1 MKTFELSKEI
11 IQEIS
16 NLISN
21 KKNKEIK
28 KLVDGIHYAD
38 LAEIINELESIERI
52 YLIKIIDSDKT
63 SDVLTEVD
71 EDVREEILK
80 TLSEKEIAG
89 EIKELDSDDAVD
101 ILSELSDEKQEKVI
115 SLIKDESITE
125 NIRELLNY
133 DEDSAGGLMAKELIS
148 VNENWSVLKCLRE
161 IRKQAKDIKRVHSI
175 YVLNKKKILIGRLSL
190 KDLITSPSK
199 SKIQEIYIPKVDYV
213 HVNDSADEVAKLMS
227 KYDLEAIPVVGD
239 NNELLGRITI
249 DDIVD
254 FIKDEAEEDYL
265 LAAGISN
272 DVEADDSIFELTKAR
287 LPWLILGLFGG
298 LGSVFILESFENI
311 MASKEL
317 RALFFYTPLIAAM
330 AGNVGVQS
338 SAIVV
343 QGLAND
349 VIKGSLISRLIK
361 EVSLTILNGLILS
374 IIIIL
379 FGLIINQSLEMSI
392 TISVSMI
399 FVIIVA
405 ALIGTSVPI
414 ILDKFGIDPAIATG
428 PFITTG
434 NDVIGIL
441 LFFYIAKLILCL
453 LYTSDAADE

>member
-11 IQEIS
+11 IDNIS
-16 NLISN
+16 DLILN
-21 KKNKEIK
+21 KSNKEIK
-28 KLVDGIHYAD
+28 KIVKTLHYAD
-38 LAEIINELESIERI
+38 LAELINELKFDESL
-52 YLIKIIDSDKT
+52 YLLKLIDSDKT
-63 SDVLTEVD
+63 SDVLTELD
-71 EDVREEILK
+71 EDLRERVLK
-80 TLSEKEIAG
+80 EFSEKEIAG

-101 ILSELSDEKQEKVI
+101 ILSELSEEKKEKVI
-115 SLIKDESITE
+115 SLIKDENITE

-133 DEDSAGGLMAKELIS
+133 DEDTAGGLMAKELIS

-161 IRKQAKDIKRVHSI
+161 IRKQAKDITRVHSI
-175 YVLNKKKILIGRLSL
+175 YVLNKKEELIGRLSL
-190 KDLITSPSK
+190 KDLIMSPSK
-199 SKIQEIYIPKVDYV
+199 KKIKQIYIPKVDYV
-213 HVNDSADEVAKLMS
+213 NVNDSAEDVAKLMR
-227 KYDLEAIPVVGD
+227 KYDLEAIPVIND
-239 NNELLGRITI
+239 DRQLLGRITI

-265 LAAGISN
+265 LAAGVSN
-272 DVEADDSIFELTKAR
+272 DVEADDSIFELSKAR

-298 LGSVFILESFENI
+298 LGSVFILESFEEI
-311 MASKEL
+311 MASESL

-349 VIKGSLISRLIK
+349 LIKGSVLKRLIK
-361 EVSLTILNGLILS
+361 EVSLTVLNGIILS
-374 IIIIL
+374 L
-379 FGLIINQSLEMSI
+379 LIIGFGQIVNQPIEMSL

-405 ALIGTSVPI
+405 ALIGTAVPI
-414 ILDKFGIDPAIATG
+414 ILDKLDIDPAIATG

-441 LFFYIAKLILCL
+441 LFFYTAKIILGF
-453 LYTSDAADE
+453 

>member
-1 MKTFELSKEI
+1 MKTFELSKELI
-11 IQEIS
+11 DNIS
-16 NLISN
+16 DLILN
-21 KKNKEIK
+21 KNNKEIK
-28 KLVDGIHYAD
+28 KIVKTLHYAD
-38 LAEIINELESIERI
+38 LAELINELKFDESL
-52 YLIKIIDSDKT
+52 YLLKLIDSDKT
-63 SDVLTEVD
+63 SDVLTELD
-71 EDVREEILK
+71 DDLRERVLK
-80 TLSEKEIAG
+80 EFSEKEIAG

-101 ILSELSDEKQEKVI
+101 ILSELSEEKKEKVI
-115 SLIKDESITE
+115 SLIKDENITE

-133 DEDSAGGLMAKELIS
+133 DEDTAGGLMAKELIS

-161 IRKQAKDIKRVHSI
+161 IRKQAKDITRVHSI
-175 YVLNKKKILIGRLSL
+175 YVLNKKEELIGRLSL
-190 KDLITSPSK
+190 KDLIMSPSK
-199 SKIQEIYIPKVDYV
+199 KKIKQIYIPKVDYV
-213 HVNDSADEVAKLMS
+213 NVNDSADDVAKLMR
-227 KYDLEAIPVVGD
+227 KYDLEAIPVIND
-239 NNELLGRITI
+239 DRQLLGRITI

-265 LAAGISN
+265 LAAGVSN
-272 DVEADDSIFELTKAR
+272 DVEADDSIFELSKAR

-298 LGSVFILESFENI
+298 LGSVFILESFEEI
-311 MASKEL
+311 MASESL

-349 VIKGSLISRLIK
+349 LIKGSVLKRLVK
-361 EVSLTILNGLILS
+361 EVSLTVLNGIILS
-374 IIIIL
+374 L
-379 FGLIINQSLEMSI
+379 LIIGFGQIVNQPIVMSL

-405 ALIGTSVPI
+405 ALIGTAVPI
-414 ILDKFGIDPAIATG
+414 ILDKLDIDPAIATG

-441 LFFYIAKLILCL
+441 LFFYTAKIILGF
-453 LYTSDAADE
+453 

>member
-16 NLISN
+16 QLISSQ
-21 KKNKEIK
+21 KNKEIK
-28 KLVDGIHYAD
+28 KIVDAIHYAD
-38 LAEIINELESIERI
+38 LAEIINELDFDQRV
-52 YLIKIIDSDKT
+52 YLIKLIDSDKT

-71 EDVREEILK
+71 EDVREKILEA
-80 TLSEKEIAG
+80 LSVKEIAG

-101 ILSELSDEKQEKVI
+101 ILSDLPDEKQEKVI
-115 SLIKDESITE
+115 SFIKDESKTE

-133 DEDSAGGLMAKELIS
+133 EEDTAGGLMAKELIS

-161 IRKQAKDIKRVHSI
+161 IRRQAKDITRVHSI
-175 YVLNKKKILIGRLSL
+175 YVLNRKKVLIGRLSL

-227 KYDLEAIPVVGD
+227 KYDLEAIPVV
-239 NNELLGRITI
+239 NNNIELLGRITI

-254 FIKDEAEEDYL
+254 YIKDEAEEDYR
-265 LAAGISN
+265 LAAGIFE
-272 DVEADDSIFELTKAR
+272 DVEADDSIFDLTKAR

-298 LGSVFILESFENI
+298 LGSVFILESFESI
-311 MASKEL
+311 MGSKEL
-317 RALFFYTPLIAAM
+317 RSLFFYTPLIAAM

-349 VIKGSLISRLIK
+349 VIKGSLISRLVK
-361 EVSLTILNGLILS
+361 EIGLTIINGLILS
-374 IIIIL
+374 LILIL
-379 FGLIINQSLEMSI
+379 FGMIIKQSLEMSI
-392 TISVSMI
+392 AISSSMVL
-399 FVIIVA
+399 VIIVA

-434 NDVIGIL
+434 NDVVGIL
-441 LFFYIAKLILCL
+441 LFFYVAKIILGF
-453 LYTSDAADE
+453 

>member
-16 NLISN
+16 QLISN

-28 KLVDGIHYAD
+28 KKVKEIHYAD
-38 LAEIINELESIERI
+38 LAEIINELNFQESI
-52 YLIKIIDSDKT
+52 YLIKLIDSDKT
-63 SDVLTEVD
+63 SDVLTELD
-71 EDVREEILK
+71 EDVREKILEK
-80 TLSEKEIAG
+80 LSEKEIAG
-89 EIKELDSDDAVD
+89 EIKELDSDDAAD

-115 SLIKDESITE
+115 SLIKDENITD

-133 DEDSAGGLMAKELIS
+133 EEDSAGGLMAKELIS
-148 VNENWSVLKCLRE
+148 VNENWSVLTCLRE
-161 IRKQAKDIKRVHSI
+161 IRKQAKDITRVHSI
-175 YVLNKKKILIGRLSL
+175 YVLNKKKELIGRLSL

-199 SKIQEIYIPKVDYV
+199 SKIKEIYIPKVDFV
-213 HVNDSADEVAKLMS
+213 NVNDSADEVAKLMS
-227 KYDLEAIPVVGD
+227 KYDLEAIPVVND
-239 NNELLGRITI
+239 KTELLGRITI

-254 FIKDEAEEDYL
+254 YIKDEAEEDYL

-272 DVEADDSIFELTKAR
+272 DVEADDSILELTKAR

-298 LGSVFILESFENI
+298 LGSVFILENFESI
-311 MASKEL
+311 MATKEL

-349 VIKGSLISRLIK
+349 QIKGSLISRLIK
-361 EVSLTILNGLILS
+361 EISLTLLNGIILS
-374 IIIIL
+374 LIIIV
-379 FGLIINQSLEMSI
+379 FGLLINQSLDMSI

-399 FVIIVA
+399 LVIIVA

-414 ILDKFGIDPAIATG
+414 ILEKFGIDPAIATG

-434 NDVIGIL
+434 NDVVGIL
-441 LFFYIAKLILCL
+441 LFFYIAKIILGF
-453 LYTSDAADE
+453 

>member
-16 NLISN
+16 QLISS

-28 KLVDGIHYAD
+28 KIVDEIHYAD
-38 LAEIINELESIERI
+38 LAEIINELDFDQRI
-52 YLIKIIDSDKT
+52 YLIKLIDSDKT

-71 EDVREEILK
+71 EDVREKILEA
-80 TLSEKEIAG
+80 LSIKEIAG

-101 ILSELSDEKQEKVI
+101 ILSDLPDEKQERVI
-115 SLIKDESITE
+115 SFIKDESKTE

-133 DEDSAGGLMAKELIS
+133 EEDTAGGLMAKELIS

-161 IRKQAKDIKRVHSI
+161 IRRQAKDITRVHSI
-175 YVLNKKKILIGRLSL
+175 YVLNRKKVLIGRLSL

-213 HVNDSADEVAKLMS
+213 YVNDSADEVAKLMS
-227 KYDLEAIPVVGD
+227 KYDLEAIPVVND
-239 NNELLGRITI
+239 NIELLGRITI

-254 FIKDEAEEDYL
+254 YIKDEAEEDYR
-265 LAAGISN
+265 LAAGISE
-272 DVEADDSIFELTKAR
+272 DVEADDSIFDLTKAR

-298 LGSVFILESFENI
+298 LGSVFILESFESI
-311 MASKEL
+311 MGSKEL

-349 VIKGSLISRLIK
+349 VIKGSLISRLVK
-361 EVSLTILNGLILS
+361 EIGLTIINGLILS
-374 IIIIL
+374 LILIL
-379 FGLIINQSLEMSI
+379 FGMMINQSIEMSI
-392 TISVSMI
+392 AISSSMVL
-399 FVIIVA
+399 VIIVA

-441 LFFYIAKLILCL
+441 LFFYVAKIILGF
-453 LYTSDAADE
+453 

>member
-16 NLISN
+16 QLISN

-28 KLVDGIHYAD
+28 KKVKDIHYAD
-38 LAEIINELESIERI
+38 LAEIINELNFQESI
-52 YLIKIIDSDKT
+52 YLIKLIDSDKT
-63 SDVLTEVD
+63 SDVLTELD
-71 EDVREEILK
+71 EDVREKILER
-80 TLSEKEIAG
+80 LSVKEIAG
-89 EIKELDSDDAVD
+89 EIKELDSDDAAD

-115 SLIKDESITE
+115 SLIKDENITD

-133 DEDSAGGLMAKELIS
+133 EEDSAGGLMAKELIS
-148 VNENWSVLKCLRE
+148 VNENWSVLTCLRE
-161 IRKQAKDIKRVHSI
+161 IRKQAKDITRVHSI
-175 YVLNKKKILIGRLSL
+175 YVLNKKKVLIGRLSL

-199 SKIQEIYIPKVDYV
+199 SKIKEIYIPKVDYV
-213 HVNDSADEVAKLMS
+213 NVNDSADEVAKLMS
-227 KYDLEAIPVVGD
+227 KYDLEAIPVV
-239 NNELLGRITI
+239 NNKTELLGRITI

-254 FIKDEAEEDYL
+254 YIKDEAEEDYF

-272 DVEADDSIFELTKAR
+272 DVEADDSILELTKAR

-298 LGSVFILESFENI
+298 LGSVFILESFESI
-311 MASKEL
+311 MATKEL

-349 VIKGSLISRLIK
+349 QIKGSLVSRLIK
-361 EVSLTILNGLILS
+361 EISLTLLNGIILS
-374 IIIIL
+374 LIIIL
-379 FGLIINQSLEMSI
+379 FGLLINQSLEMSI

-399 FVIIVA
+399 LVIIVA

-414 ILDKFGIDPAIATG
+414 ILEKFGIDPAIATG

-441 LFFYIAKLILCL
+441 LFFYIAKIILGF
-453 LYTSDAADE
+453 

>member
-11 IQEIS
+11 IQEIGQ
-16 NLISN
+16 LISS
-21 KKNKEIK
+21 KKNKDIK
-28 KLVDGIHYAD
+28 KIVDEIHYAD
-38 LAEIINELESIERI
+38 LAEIINELEFEQRI
-52 YLIKIIDSDKT
+52 YLIKLIDSDKT

-71 EDVREEILK
+71 EDVRDKILE
-80 TLSEKEIAG
+80 TLSVKEIAG

-101 ILSELSDEKQEKVI
+101 ILSDLPDEKQEKVI
-115 SLIKDESITE
+115 SFIKDESKTE

-133 DEDSAGGLMAKELIS
+133 EEDTAGGLMAKELIS
-148 VNENWSVLKCLRE
+148 VSENWSVLKCLRE
-161 IRKQAKDIKRVHSI
+161 IRKQAKDITRVHSI
-175 YVLNKKKILIGRLSL
+175 YVLNRKKVLIGRLSL

-213 HVNDSADEVAKLMS
+213 YVNDSADEVAKLMS
-227 KYDLEAIPVVGD
+227 KYDLEAIPVV
-239 NNELLGRITI
+239 NNKIELLGRITI

-254 FIKDEAEEDYL
+254 FIKDEAEEDYR
-265 LAAGISN
+265 LAAGIYN
-272 DVEADDSIFELTKAR
+272 DIEADDSIFELTKAR

-298 LGSVFILESFENI
+298 LGSVFILESFESI
-311 MASKEL
+311 MATKEL

-349 VIKGSLISRLIK
+349 VIKGSLISRLLK
-361 EVSLTILNGLILS
+361 EIGLTMINGLILS
-374 IIIIL
+374 LIL
-379 FGLIINQSLEMSI
+379 VVFGLIINQPFDMSI
-392 TISVSMI
+392 AISSSMI
-399 FVIIVA
+399 LVIIVA

-441 LFFYIAKLILCL
+441 LFFYIAKIILGF
-453 LYTSDAADE
+453 

>member
-1 MKTFELSKEI
+1 MKTFELSKELI
-11 IQEIS
+11 DNIS
-16 NLISN
+16 DLILN
-21 KKNKEIK
+21 KNNKEIK
-28 KLVDGIHYAD
+28 KIVKTLHYAD
-38 LAEIINELESIERI
+38 LAELINELKFDESL
-52 YLIKIIDSDKT
+52 YLLKLIDSDKT
-63 SDVLTEVD
+63 SDVLTELD
-71 EDVREEILK
+71 DDLRERVLK
-80 TLSEKEIAG
+80 EFSEKEIAG

-101 ILSELSDEKQEKVI
+101 ILSELSEEKKEKVI
-115 SLIKDESITE
+115 SLIKDENITE

-133 DEDSAGGLMAKELIS
+133 DEDTAGGLMAKELIS

-161 IRKQAKDIKRVHSI
+161 IRKQAKDITRVHSI
-175 YVLNKKKILIGRLSL
+175 YVLNKKEELIGRLSL
-190 KDLITSPSK
+190 KDLIMSPSK
-199 SKIQEIYIPKVDYV
+199 KKIKQIYIPKVDYV
-213 HVNDSADEVAKLMS
+213 NVNDSAEDVAKLMR
-227 KYDLEAIPVVGD
+227 KYDLEAIPVIND
-239 NNELLGRITI
+239 DRQLLGRITI

-265 LAAGISN
+265 LAAGVSN
-272 DVEADDSIFELTKAR
+272 DVEADDSIFELSKAR

-298 LGSVFILESFENI
+298 LGSVFILESFEEI
-311 MASKEL
+311 MASESL

-349 VIKGSLISRLIK
+349 LIKGSVLKRLIK
-361 EVSLTILNGLILS
+361 EVSLTVLNGIILS
-374 IIIIL
+374 L
-379 FGLIINQSLEMSI
+379 LIIGFGQIVNQPIEMSL

-405 ALIGTSVPI
+405 ALIGTAVPI
-414 ILDKFGIDPAIATG
+414 ILDKLDIDPAIATG

-441 LFFYIAKLILCL
+441 LFFYTAKIILGF
-453 LYTSDAADE
+453 

>member
-1 MKTFELSKEI
+1 MKTFELSKELI
-11 IQEIS
+11 DNIS
-16 NLISN
+16 DLILN
-21 KKNKEIK
+21 KNNKEIK
-28 KLVDGIHYAD
+28 KIVKTLHYAD
-38 LAEIINELESIERI
+38 LAELINELKFDESL
-52 YLIKIIDSDKT
+52 YLLKLIDSDKT
-63 SDVLTEVD
+63 SDVLTELD
-71 EDVREEILK
+71 DDLRERVLK
-80 TLSEKEIAG
+80 EFSEKEIAG

-101 ILSELSDEKQEKVI
+101 ILSELSEEKKEKVI
-115 SLIKDESITE
+115 SLIKDENITE

-133 DEDSAGGLMAKELIS
+133 DEDTAGGLMAKELIS

-161 IRKQAKDIKRVHSI
+161 IRKQAKDITRVHSI
-175 YVLNKKKILIGRLSL
+175 YVLNKKEELIGRLSL
-190 KDLITSPSK
+190 KDLIMSPSK
-199 SKIQEIYIPKVDYV
+199 KKIKQIYIPKVDYV
-213 HVNDSADEVAKLMS
+213 NVNDSAEDVAKLMR
-227 KYDLEAIPVVGD
+227 KYDLEAIPVIND
-239 NNELLGRITI
+239 DRQLLGRITI

-265 LAAGISN
+265 LAAGVSN
-272 DVEADDSIFELTKAR
+272 DVEADDSIFELSKAR

-298 LGSVFILESFENI
+298 LGSVFILESFEEI
-311 MASKEL
+311 MASESL

-349 VIKGSLISRLIK
+349 LIKGSILKRLVK
-361 EVSLTILNGLILS
+361 EVSLTILNGIILS
-374 IIIIL
+374 L
-379 FGLIINQSLEMSI
+379 LIIGFGQIVNQPIEMSL

-405 ALIGTSVPI
+405 ALIGTAVPI
-414 ILDKFGIDPAIATG
+414 ILDKLDIDPAIATG

-441 LFFYIAKLILCL
+441 LFFYTAKIILGF
-453 LYTSDAADE
+453 

>member
-1 MKTFELSKEI
+1 MKTFELSKELI
-11 IQEIS
+11 DNIS
-16 NLISN
+16 DLILN
-21 KKNKEIK
+21 KNNKEIK
-28 KLVDGIHYAD
+28 KIVKTLHYAD
-38 LAEIINELESIERI
+38 LAELINELKFDESL
-52 YLIKIIDSDKT
+52 YLLKLIDSDKT
-63 SDVLTEVD
+63 SDVLTELD
-71 EDVREEILK
+71 DDLRERVLK
-80 TLSEKEIAG
+80 EFSEKEIAG

-101 ILSELSDEKQEKVI
+101 ILSELSEEKKEKVI
-115 SLIKDESITE
+115 SLIKDENITE

-133 DEDSAGGLMAKELIS
+133 DEDTAGGLMAKELIS

-161 IRKQAKDIKRVHSI
+161 IRKQAKDITRVHSI
-175 YVLNKKKILIGRLSL
+175 YVLNKKEELIGRLSL
-190 KDLITSPSK
+190 KDLIMSPSK
-199 SKIQEIYIPKVDYV
+199 KKIKQIYIPKVDYV
-213 HVNDSADEVAKLMS
+213 NVNDSAEDVAKLMR
-227 KYDLEAIPVVGD
+227 KYDLEAIPVTND
-239 NNELLGRITI
+239 DRQLLGRITI

-265 LAAGISN
+265 LAAGVSN
-272 DVEADDSIFELTKAR
+272 DVEADDSIFELSKAR

-298 LGSVFILESFENI
+298 LGSVFILESFEEI
-311 MASKEL
+311 MASESL

-349 VIKGSLISRLIK
+349 LIKGSVLKRLVK
-361 EVSLTILNGLILS
+361 EVSLTVLNGIILS
-374 IIIIL
+374 L
-379 FGLIINQSLEMSI
+379 LIIGFGQIVNQPIEMSL

-405 ALIGTSVPI
+405 ALIGTAVPI
-414 ILDKFGIDPAIATG
+414 ILDKLDIDPAIATG

-441 LFFYIAKLILCL
+441 LFFYTAKIILGF
-453 LYTSDAADE
+453 

>member
-16 NLISN
+16 QLISS

-28 KLVDGIHYAD
+28 KIVDGIHYAD
-38 LAEIINELESIERI
+38 LAEIINELDFDQRI
-52 YLIKIIDSDKT
+52 YLIKLIDSDKT

-71 EDVREEILK
+71 EDVREKILEA
-80 TLSEKEIAG
+80 LSVKEIAG

-101 ILSELSDEKQEKVI
+101 ILSDLPDEKQERVI
-115 SLIKDESITE
+115 SFIKDESKTE

-133 DEDSAGGLMAKELIS
+133 EEDTAGGLMAKELIS

-161 IRKQAKDIKRVHSI
+161 IRRQAKDITRVHSI
-175 YVLNKKKILIGRLSL
+175 YVLNRKKVLIGRLSL
-190 KDLITSPSK
+190 KDLIISPSK

-227 KYDLEAIPVVGD
+227 KYDLEAIPVV
-239 NNELLGRITI
+239 NNNIELLGRITI

-254 FIKDEAEEDYL
+254 YIKDEAEEDYR
-265 LAAGISN
+265 LAAGIFE
-272 DVEADDSIFELTKAR
+272 DVEADDSIFDLTKAR

-298 LGSVFILESFENI
+298 LGSVFILESFESI
-311 MASKEL
+311 MGSKEL
-317 RALFFYTPLIAAM
+317 RSLFFYTPLIAAM

-349 VIKGSLISRLIK
+349 VIKGSLISRLVK
-361 EVSLTILNGLILS
+361 EIGLTIINGLILS
-374 IIIIL
+374 LILIL
-379 FGLIINQSLEMSI
+379 FGMIIKQSLEMSI
-392 TISVSMI
+392 AISSSMVL
-399 FVIIVA
+399 VIIVA

-434 NDVIGIL
+434 NDVVGIL
-441 LFFYIAKLILCL
+441 LFFYVAKIILGF
-453 LYTSDAADE
+453 

>member
-1 MKTFELSKEI
+1 MKTFELSKELI
-11 IQEIS
+11 DNIS
-16 NLISN
+16 DLILN
-21 KKNKEIK
+21 KNNKEIK
-28 KLVDGIHYAD
+28 KIVKTLHYAD
-38 LAEIINELESIERI
+38 LAELINELKFDESL
-52 YLIKIIDSDKT
+52 YLLKLIDSDKT
-63 SDVLTEVD
+63 SDVLTELD
-71 EDVREEILK
+71 DDLRERVLK
-80 TLSEKEIAG
+80 EFSEKEIAG

-101 ILSELSDEKQEKVI
+101 ILSELSEEKKEKVI
-115 SLIKDESITE
+115 SFIKDENITE

-133 DEDSAGGLMAKELIS
+133 DEDTAGGLMAKELIS

-161 IRKQAKDIKRVHSI
+161 IRKQAKDITRVHSI
-175 YVLNKKKILIGRLSL
+175 YVLNKKEELIGRLSL
-190 KDLITSPSK
+190 KDLIMSPSK
-199 SKIQEIYIPKVDYV
+199 KKIKQIYIPKVDYV
-213 HVNDSADEVAKLMS
+213 NVNDSGEDVAKLMR
-227 KYDLEAIPVVGD
+227 KYDLEAIPVIND
-239 NNELLGRITI
+239 DRQLLGRITI

-265 LAAGISN
+265 LAAGVSN
-272 DVEADDSIFELTKAR
+272 DVEAEDSIFELSKAR

-298 LGSVFILESFENI
+298 LGSVFILESFEEI
-311 MASKEL
+311 MASESL

-349 VIKGSLISRLIK
+349 LIKGSVLKRLVK
-361 EVSLTILNGLILS
+361 EVSLTVLNGIILS
-374 IIIIL
+374 LFIIG
-379 FGLIINQSLEMSI
+379 FGQIVNQPIEMSL

-405 ALIGTSVPI
+405 ALIGTAVPI
-414 ILDKFGIDPAIATG
+414 ILDKLDIDPAIATG

-441 LFFYIAKLILCL
+441 LFFYTAKIILGF
-453 LYTSDAADE
+453 

>member
-16 NLISN
+16 QLISS

-28 KLVDGIHYAD
+28 KIVDEIHYAD
-38 LAEIINELESIERI
+38 LAEIINELEFDQRI
-52 YLIKIIDSDKT
+52 YLIKLIDSDKT

-71 EDVREEILK
+71 EDVREKILQ
-80 TLSEKEIAG
+80 TLSVKEIAG
-89 EIKELDSDDAVD
+89 EIRELDSDDAVD
-101 ILSELSDEKQEKVI
+101 ILSDLSNEKQEKVI
-115 SLIKDESITE
+115 SFIKDENITE

-133 DEDSAGGLMAKELIS
+133 EEDTAGGLMAKELIS
-148 VNENWSVLKCLRE
+148 VSENWSVLKCLRE
-161 IRKQAKDIKRVHSI
+161 IRRQAKDITRVHSI
-175 YVLNKKKILIGRLSL
+175 YVLNRKKVLIGRLSL

-227 KYDLEAIPVVGD
+227 KYDLEAIPVVND
-239 NNELLGRITI
+239 NIELLGRITI

-254 FIKDEAEEDYL
+254 YIKDEAEEDYR

-272 DVEADDSIFELTKAR
+272 DVEADDSILDLTKAR

-298 LGSVFILESFENI
+298 LGSVFILESFESI
-311 MASKEL
+311 MNTKEL

-361 EVSLTILNGLILS
+361 EIGLTIINGVILSLIL
-374 IIIIL
+374 II
-379 FGLIINQSLEMSI
+379 FGMVINQSIDMSI
-392 TISVSMI
+392 AISSSMI
-399 FVIIVA
+399 LVIIVA

-414 ILDKFGIDPAIATG
+414 ILNKFGIDPAIATG

-434 NDVIGIL
+434 NDVVGIL
-441 LFFYIAKLILCL
+441 LFFYIAKIILGF
-453 LYTSDAADE
+453 

>member
-16 NLISN
+16 QLISS

-28 KLVDGIHYAD
+28 KIVDGIHYAD
-38 LAEIINELESIERI
+38 LAEIINELDFNQRV
-52 YLIKIIDSDKT
+52 YLIKLIDSDKT

-71 EDVREEILK
+71 EDVREKILEA
-80 TLSEKEIAG
+80 LSVKEIAG

-101 ILSELSDEKQEKVI
+101 ILSDLPDEKQEKVI
-115 SLIKDESITE
+115 SFIKDESKTE

-133 DEDSAGGLMAKELIS
+133 EEDTAGGLMAKELIS

-161 IRKQAKDIKRVHSI
+161 IRRQAKDITRVHSI
-175 YVLNKKKILIGRLSL
+175 YVLNRKKVLIGRLSL

-227 KYDLEAIPVVGD
+227 KYDLEAIPVV
-239 NNELLGRITI
+239 NNNIELLGRITI

-254 FIKDEAEEDYL
+254 YIKDEAEEDYR
-265 LAAGISN
+265 LAAGIYE
-272 DVEADDSIFELTKAR
+272 DVEADDSIFDLTKAR

-298 LGSVFILESFENI
+298 LGSVFILESFESI
-311 MASKEL
+311 MGSKEL
-317 RALFFYTPLIAAM
+317 RSLFFYTPLIAAM

-349 VIKGSLISRLIK
+349 VIKGSLISRLVK
-361 EVSLTILNGLILS
+361 EIGLTIINGLILS
-374 IIIIL
+374 LILIL
-379 FGLIINQSLEMSI
+379 FGMIINQSLEMSI
-392 TISVSMI
+392 AISSSM
-399 FVIIVA
+399 VLVMIVA

-434 NDVIGIL
+434 NDVVGIL
-441 LFFYIAKLILCL
+441 LFFYVAKIILGF
-453 LYTSDAADE
+453 

>member
-16 NLISN
+16 QLISN

-28 KLVDGIHYAD
+28 KKVKEIHYAD
-38 LAEIINELESIERI
+38 LAEIINELNFQESI
-52 YLIKIIDSDKT
+52 YLIKLIDSDKT
-63 SDVLTEVD
+63 SDVLTELD
-71 EDVREEILK
+71 EDVREKILER
-80 TLSEKEIAG
+80 LSEKEIAG
-89 EIKELDSDDAVD
+89 EIKELDSDDAAD

-115 SLIKDESITE
+115 SLIKDENITG

-133 DEDSAGGLMAKELIS
+133 EEDSAGGLMAKELIS
-148 VNENWSVLKCLRE
+148 VNENWSVLTCLRE
-161 IRKQAKDIKRVHSI
+161 IRKQAKDITRVHSI
-175 YVLNKKKILIGRLSL
+175 YVLNKKKVLIGRLSL

-199 SKIQEIYIPKVDYV
+199 SKIKEIYIPKVDFV
-213 HVNDSADEVAKLMS
+213 NVNDSADEVAKLMS
-227 KYDLEAIPVVGD
+227 KYDLEAIPVVND
-239 NNELLGRITI
+239 KTELLGRITI

-254 FIKDEAEEDYL
+254 YIKDEAEEDYL

-272 DVEADDSIFELTKAR
+272 DVEADDSILELTKAR

-298 LGSVFILESFENI
+298 LGSVFILENFESI
-311 MASKEL
+311 MATKEL

-349 VIKGSLISRLIK
+349 QIKGGLISRLIK
-361 EVSLTILNGLILS
+361 EISLTLLNGIILS
-374 IIIIL
+374 LIIIV
-379 FGLIINQSLEMSI
+379 FGLLINQSLDMSI

-399 FVIIVA
+399 LVIIVA

-414 ILDKFGIDPAIATG
+414 ILEKFGIDPAIATG

-441 LFFYIAKLILCL
+441 LFFYIAKIILGF
-453 LYTSDAADE
+453 

>member
-11 IQEIS
+11 IQEIGQ
-16 NLISN
+16 LISS
-21 KKNKEIK
+21 KKNKDIK
-28 KLVDGIHYAD
+28 KIVDEIHYAD
-38 LAEIINELESIERI
+38 LAEIINELEFEQRI
-52 YLIKIIDSDKT
+52 YLIKLIDSDKT
-63 SDVLTEVD
+63 SDVLTELD
-71 EDVREEILK
+71 EDVRDKILE
-80 TLSEKEIAG
+80 TLSVKEIAG

-101 ILSELSDEKQEKVI
+101 ILSDLTDEKQEKVI
-115 SLIKDESITE
+115 SFIKDESKTE

-133 DEDSAGGLMAKELIS
+133 EEDTAGGLMAKELIS
-148 VNENWSVLKCLRE
+148 VSENWSVLKCLRE
-161 IRKQAKDIKRVHSI
+161 IRKQAKDITRVHSI
-175 YVLNKKKILIGRLSL
+175 YVLNRKKVLIGRLSL

-213 HVNDSADEVAKLMS
+213 YVNDSADEVAKLMS
-227 KYDLEAIPVVGD
+227 KYNLEAIPVVND
-239 NNELLGRITI
+239 KIELLGRITI

-254 FIKDEAEEDYL
+254 FIKDEAEEDYR
-265 LAAGISN
+265 LAAGIYN
-272 DVEADDSIFELTKAR
+272 EVEADDSIFELTKAR

-298 LGSVFILESFENI
+298 LGSVFILESFESI
-311 MASKEL
+311 MATKEL

-349 VIKGSLISRLIK
+349 VIKGSLISRLLK
-361 EVSLTILNGLILS
+361 EIGLTMINGLILS
-374 IIIIL
+374 LIL
-379 FGLIINQSLEMSI
+379 VVFGLIIKQPFDMSI
-392 TISVSMI
+392 AISSSMI
-399 FVIIVA
+399 LVIIVA

-414 ILDKFGIDPAIATG
+414 ILNKFGIDPAIATG

-441 LFFYIAKLILCL
+441 LFFYIAKIILGF
-453 LYTSDAADE
+453 

>member
-16 NLISN
+16 QLISN

-28 KLVDGIHYAD
+28 KKVNEIHYAD
-38 LAEIINELESIERI
+38 LAEIINELNFQESI
-52 YLIKIIDSDKT
+52 YLIKLIDSDKT
-63 SDVLTEVD
+63 SDVLTELD
-71 EDVREEILK
+71 EDVREKILER
-80 TLSEKEIAG
+80 LSEKEIAG
-89 EIKELDSDDAVD
+89 EIKELDSDDAAD

-115 SLIKDESITE
+115 SLIKDENITD

-133 DEDSAGGLMAKELIS
+133 EEDSAGGLMAKELIS
-148 VNENWSVLKCLRE
+148 VNENWSVLTCLRE
-161 IRKQAKDIKRVHSI
+161 IRKQAKDITRVHSI
-175 YVLNKKKILIGRLSL
+175 YVLNKKKVLIGRLSL

-199 SKIQEIYIPKVDYV
+199 SKIKEIYIPKVDFV
-213 HVNDSADEVAKLMS
+213 NVNDSADEVAKLMS
-227 KYDLEAIPVVGD
+227 KYDLEAIPVVND
-239 NNELLGRITI
+239 KTELLGRITI

-254 FIKDEAEEDYL
+254 YIKDEAEEDYF

-272 DVEADDSIFELTKAR
+272 DVEADDSILELTKAR

-298 LGSVFILESFENI
+298 LGSVFILESFESI
-311 MASKEL
+311 MATKEL

-349 VIKGSLISRLIK
+349 QIKGSLISRLIK
-361 EVSLTILNGLILS
+361 EISLTLLNGIILS
-374 IIIIL
+374 LIIIV
-379 FGLIINQSLEMSI
+379 FGLLINQSLDMSI

-399 FVIIVA
+399 LVIIVA

-414 ILDKFGIDPAIATG
+414 ILEKFGIDPAIATG

-441 LFFYIAKLILCL
+441 LFFYIAKIILGF
-453 LYTSDAADE
+453 

>member
-16 NLISN
+16 QLISS

-28 KLVDGIHYAD
+28 KIVDGIHYAD
-38 LAEIINELESIERI
+38 LAEIINELDFDQRI
-52 YLIKIIDSDKT
+52 YLIKLIDSDKT

-71 EDVREEILK
+71 EDVREKILEA
-80 TLSEKEIAG
+80 LSIKEIAG

-101 ILSELSDEKQEKVI
+101 ILSDLPDEKQEKVI
-115 SLIKDESITE
+115 SFIKDESKTE

-133 DEDSAGGLMAKELIS
+133 EEDTAGGLMAKELIS

-161 IRKQAKDIKRVHSI
+161 IRRQAKDITRVHSI
-175 YVLNKKKILIGRLSL
+175 YVLNRKKVLIGRLSL

-227 KYDLEAIPVVGD
+227 KYDLEAIPVV
-239 NNELLGRITI
+239 NNNIELLGRITI

-254 FIKDEAEEDYL
+254 YIKDEAEEDYR
-265 LAAGISN
+265 LAAGISD
-272 DVEADDSIFELTKAR
+272 DVEADDSIFDLTKAR

-298 LGSVFILESFENI
+298 LGSVFILESFESI
-311 MASKEL
+311 MGSKEL
-317 RALFFYTPLIAAM
+317 RSLFFYTPLIAAM

-349 VIKGSLISRLIK
+349 VIKGSLISRLVK
-361 EVSLTILNGLILS
+361 EIGLTIINGLILS
-374 IIIIL
+374 LILIL
-379 FGLIINQSLEMSI
+379 FGMIINQSLEMSI
-392 TISVSMI
+392 AISSSMVL
-399 FVIIVA
+399 VIIVA

-434 NDVIGIL
+434 NDVVGIL
-441 LFFYIAKLILCL
+441 LFFYVAKIILGF
-453 LYTSDAADE
+453 

>member
-1 MKTFELSKEI
+1 MKTFELSKELI
-11 IQEIS
+11 DNIS
-16 NLISN
+16 DLILN
-21 KKNKEIK
+21 KNNKEIK
-28 KLVDGIHYAD
+28 KIVKTLHYAD
-38 LAEIINELESIERI
+38 LAELINELKFDESL
-52 YLIKIIDSDKT
+52 YLLKLIDSDKT
-63 SDVLTEVD
+63 SDVLTELD
-71 EDVREEILK
+71 DDLRERVLK
-80 TLSEKEIAG
+80 EFSEKEIAG

-101 ILSELSDEKQEKVI
+101 ILSELSEEKKEKVI
-115 SLIKDESITE
+115 SLIKDENITE

-133 DEDSAGGLMAKELIS
+133 DEDTAGGLMAKELIS

-161 IRKQAKDIKRVHSI
+161 IRKQAKDITRVHSI
-175 YVLNKKKILIGRLSL
+175 YVLNKKEELIGRLSL
-190 KDLITSPSK
+190 KDLIMSPSK
-199 SKIQEIYIPKVDYV
+199 KKIKQIYIPKVDYV
-213 HVNDSADEVAKLMS
+213 NVNDSAEDVAKLMR
-227 KYDLEAIPVVGD
+227 KYDLEAIPVIND
-239 NNELLGRITI
+239 DRQLLGRITI

-265 LAAGISN
+265 LAAGVSN
-272 DVEADDSIFELTKAR
+272 DVEADDSIFELSKAR

-298 LGSVFILESFENI
+298 LGSVFILESFEEI
-311 MASKEL
+311 MASESL

-349 VIKGSLISRLIK
+349 LIKGSVLKRLVK
-361 EVSLTILNGLILS
+361 EVSLTVLNGIILS
-374 IIIIL
+374 L
-379 FGLIINQSLEMSI
+379 LIIGFGQIVNQPIVMSL

-405 ALIGTSVPI
+405 ALIGTAVPI
-414 ILDKFGIDPAIATG
+414 ILDKLDIDPAIATG

-441 LFFYIAKLILCL
+441 LFFYTAKIILGF
-453 LYTSDAADE
+453 

>member
-16 NLISN
+16 QLISS

-28 KLVDGIHYAD
+28 KIVDGIHYAD
-38 LAEIINELESIERI
+38 LAEIINELDFDQRI
-52 YLIKIIDSDKT
+52 YLIKLIDSDKT

-71 EDVREEILK
+71 EDVREKILEA
-80 TLSEKEIAG
+80 LSVKEIAG

-101 ILSELSDEKQEKVI
+101 ILSDLPDEKQEKVI
-115 SLIKDESITE
+115 SFIKDESKTE

-133 DEDSAGGLMAKELIS
+133 EEDTAGGLMAKELIS

-161 IRKQAKDIKRVHSI
+161 IRRQAKDITRVHSI
-175 YVLNKKKILIGRLSL
+175 YVLNRKKVLIGRLSL

-227 KYDLEAIPVVGD
+227 KYDLEAIPVV
-239 NNELLGRITI
+239 NNDIELLGRITI

-254 FIKDEAEEDYL
+254 YMKDEAEEDYR
-265 LAAGISN
+265 LAAGIFE
-272 DVEADDSIFELTKAR
+272 DVEADDSIFDLTKAR

-298 LGSVFILESFENI
+298 LGSVFILESFESI
-311 MASKEL
+311 MGSKEL
-317 RALFFYTPLIAAM
+317 RSLFFYTPLIAAM

-349 VIKGSLISRLIK
+349 VIKGSLISRLVK
-361 EVSLTILNGLILS
+361 EIGLTIINGLILS
-374 IIIIL
+374 LILIL
-379 FGLIINQSLEMSI
+379 FGMAINQSLEMSI
-392 TISVSMI
+392 AISSSMVL
-399 FVIIVA
+399 VIIVA

-434 NDVIGIL
+434 NDVVGIL
-441 LFFYIAKLILCL
+441 LFFYVAKIILGF
-453 LYTSDAADE
+453 